1 MDRIYEYVVI
11 RLTSAPHRGEQINVG
26 LAVFK
31 LDGLDI
37 RLSPSPSLVRA
48 MGADLSDVDWIP
60 HILTASDNAGWSV
73 SRRYEALESTPGL
86 SVSELGWFSA
96 DDEEQYEARIQTLK
110 TEFVDRPPTQSAK
123 RKQSSLIK
131 EIKEEFRDY
140 AIMGRGPDDL
150 ARHKIVSNVAVGPSG
165 KLHIDFLLK
174 NSVFHATE
182 TIDFRKSTDAGVAEL
197 KDAALAS
204 CTLQYAK
211 EFLGANGT
219 RCYFAYAAP
228 NAVEHAIRPA
238 LQLAQR
244 NVDDS
249 FNLDSSSDRRRFVD
263 LMLNAAGTPSL
274 FR

>member
-31 LDGLDI
+31 LEGLDI
-37 RLSPSPSLVRA
+37 RLNPSPSLVRA

-60 HILTASDNAGWSV
+60 NILTAADNAEWTV
-73 SRRYEALESTPGL
+73 AKRYEALEGTPGI
-86 SVSELGWFSA
+86 SVSEIGWFAA
-96 DDEEQYEARIQTLK
+96 DDADQYEARIQTLR
-110 TEFVDRPPTQSAK
+110 TEFVDRPQMQGAR
-123 RKQSSLIK
+123 RKQSSLMK
-131 EIKEEFRDY
+131 EIRSEFRDH
-140 AIMGRGPDDL
+140 AIMGHGPEDL
-150 ARHKIVSNVAVGPSG
+150 DRHKIVSNVAVGPAG

-182 TIDFRKSTDAGVAEL
+182 TIDFRKSTDSGVAEL

-228 NAVEHAIRPA
+228 RTIEHVIRPA

-249 FNLDSSSDRRRFVD
+249 FNLESSSDRRRFLEV
-263 LMLNAAGTPSL
+263 MLDAAGAPSL